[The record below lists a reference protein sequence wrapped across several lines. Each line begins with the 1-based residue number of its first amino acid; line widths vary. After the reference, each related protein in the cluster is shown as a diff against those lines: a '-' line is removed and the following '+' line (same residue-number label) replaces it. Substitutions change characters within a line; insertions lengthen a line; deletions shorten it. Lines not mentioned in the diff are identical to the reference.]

1 MGLRVTVAL
10 HAGFCFGVKRAVKI
24 AFDAAGDGPEE
35 PIYTLGP
42 LIHNPQVVRKLEE
55 MGIKPVD
62 SLDMLKEGRL
72 IIRSHGVPPQVL
84 EDARRRGIKV
94 TDATCP
100 FVKKAQQKVAEL
112 VDEGFYVFIVG
123 DKLHPEVQALLGYGK
138 GRAFLLDDLDQGMSF
153 PKVGI
158 VCQTT
163 QSRENLTRGIM
174 KVLRV
179 IGGKLEELR
188 IHNTICESTLIRQKE
203 CMALAQASDVVIVVG
218 GKNSANTT
226 RLAEISG
233 AILEDTYHIEGAEE
247 LDPQWFRGKCR
258 VGVTAGAST
267 PDWIIGEVVERI
279 KLLGGNG
286 EHGREDGRK
295 GRDYPGR
302 TEIHL

>member
-112 VDEGFYVFIVG
+112 VD
-123 DKLHPEVQALLGYGK
+123 
-138 GRAFLLDDLDQGMSF
+138 
-153 PKVGI
+153 
-158 VCQTT
+158 
-163 QSRENLTRGIM
+163 
-174 KVLRV
+174 
-179 IGGKLEELR
+179 
-188 IHNTICESTLIRQKE
+188 
-203 CMALAQASDVVIVVG
+203 
-218 GKNSANTT
+218 
-226 RLAEISG
+226 
-233 AILEDTYHIEGAEE
+233 
-247 LDPQWFRGKCR
+247 
-258 VGVTAGAST
+258 
-267 PDWIIGEVVERI
+267 
-279 KLLGGNG
+279 
-286 EHGREDGRK
+286 
-295 GRDYPGR
+295 
-302 TEIHL
+302 